1 MTLPGQGTP
10 GRGGWRDSD
19 GDGILDQDGR
29 PFAFTIITNQGNS
42 YRQNT
47 GVIIQRRLA
56 QIGIA
61 VKLRT
66 IEWAAFIK
74 EFIDK
79 GRFEACLLAWTIP
92 PDPDLHSVWHSDNA
106 KPGGLNFTGYQ
117 NPELDEL
124 LVRARE
130 TFDRAA
136 RKKLL
141 DRAQEIIAS
150 DQPYSF
156 LYAPDA
162 LPMVNSRVRGIE
174 PAPAGIGHNFIEW
187 WIPQDRQAARLLP

>member
-1 MTLPGQGTP
+1 M
-10 GRGGWRDSD
+10 
-19 GDGILDQDGR
+19 
-29 PFAFTIITNQGNS
+29 N
-42 YRQNT
+42 
-47 GVIIQRRLA
+47 
-56 QIGIA
+56 
-61 VKLRT
+61 LRT

-74 EFIDK
+74 GSSTRGASRPASWPDH
-79 GRFEACLLAWTIP
+79 P

-174 PAPAGIGHNFIEW
+174 PAPAGIGHNFSEW